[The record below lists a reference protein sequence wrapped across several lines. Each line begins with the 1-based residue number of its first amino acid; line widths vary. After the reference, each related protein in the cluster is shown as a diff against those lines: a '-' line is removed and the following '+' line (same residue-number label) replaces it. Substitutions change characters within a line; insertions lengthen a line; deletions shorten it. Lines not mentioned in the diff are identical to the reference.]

1 MTPDKHPFAC
11 PFECYYDAAKKSYLI
26 ADSND
31 NWIEQSEQ
39 SIVRRLKAAGIS
51 RLKDSQ
57 GLSAIERTLMAVQDD
72 FSVAYT
78 GPLAGCARGLTLMGG
93 NKILVTS
100 QARMIRDFKGEWP
113 VLNACF
119 NNLLVNEHFNQLPTY
134 YSWIKVADES
144 FVTGIRRPGQAVIMA
159 GPRGCGKSLNQKL
172 LTEIFGGRSGK
183 PYEFMMG
190 QTMFNRELFGAEHQM
205 IEDEVASQDLRIR
218 RNFGSFIKKM
228 VANEVLGCHGK
239 HRESISL
246 TPLWRLTVTVN
257 DEPENLSILPP
268 LDESLA
274 DKVILFRAYSKPMP
288 MPTSTLKE
296 QSEFWLTMVKEL
308 PAFLYF
314 IRREWEIPKELQ
326 CERYGVKHFHHP
338 ELVGAIRDLSP
349 QFKLLKLVDSC
360 LLSPERPVWSGS
372 AEALE
377 RELIRNDGSSYTAK
391 KLLYF
396 NNACGTY
403 LGHLAKDFPGRVT
416 FDGRQANQRVWRIE
430 RDMDR
435 CAVDTIGAMNATL
448 PPLL

>member
-1 MTPDKHPFAC
+1 MTPIKC
-11 PFECYYDAAKKSYLI
+11 PFDCYYDAAKKSYLI
-26 ADSND
+26 CDNSS

-51 RLKDSQ
+51 RCKDAQ
-57 GLSAIERTLMAVQDD
+57 GLTLIDRVLLKIQDD
-72 FSVAYT
+72 YSVVYT
-78 GPLAGCARGLTLMGG
+78 GPLAGWQRGLALIGG

-100 QARMIRDFKGEWP
+100 QARHIIDHKGDWSTHEAF
-113 VLNACF
+113 LKG
-119 NNLLVNEHFNQLPTY
+119 LLTNEHYDQLPTY
-134 YSWIKVADES
+134 YSWIKVADLS
-144 FVTGIRRPGQAVIMA
+144 FVTGLRRPGQALVMA
-159 GPRGCGKSLNQKL
+159 GPRSCGKSLDQKI

-183 PYEFMMG
+183 PYGFMMG

-218 RNFGSFIKKM
+218 RNFGAFIKGM
-228 VANEVLGCHGK
+228 VANEVMGCHGK

-246 TPLWRLTVTVN
+246 SPLWRLTISVN

-274 DKVILFRAYSKPMP
+274 DKVILLRAYAKPMP
-288 MPTSTLKE
+288 MPTATLEEMSK
-296 QSEFWLTMVKEL
+296 FWHQLVKEL

-314 IRREWEIPKELQ
+314 IRREWEIPKDLQ
-326 CERYGVKHFHHP
+326 CERYGVKHYHHP
-338 ELVGAIRDLSP
+338 ELVSAIRDLSP
-349 QFKLLKLVDSC
+349 QFKLLKLIDSC

-377 RELIRNDGSSYTAK
+377 RELIKNDGSAYTAK

-416 FDGRQANQRVWRIE
+416 FDGRHANQRVWKITV
-430 RDMDR
+430 DPDR
-435 CAVDTIGAMNATL
+435 NACETVAHINST
-448 PPLL
+448 PAI